1 MARARRKSTLA
12 KRAQGVPTLAWVAIG
27 AAVTAGGIYLVLRS
41 KAQTFEE
48 AILNG
53 PEGTLFLMWLALYR
67 ARLVEAPLE
76 VGEPEKNAALLM
88 RGFDSAGLMPS
99 STNDANALKR
109 AICTK
114 YKERQADGTLRPIP
128 SGYSDTLRQRART
141 LVAAW
146 EQECARVGVQID
158 PETP

>member
-1 MARARRKSTLA
+1 MPRTRRKSTLA
-12 KRAQGVPTLAWVAIG
+12 KRARQNVPLIAVVAVGV
-27 AAVTAGGIYLVLRS
+27 AVVGGVYLVLRS
-41 KAQTFEE
+41 KAQTFED

-67 ARLVEAPLE
+67 ARLIESPLQ

-99 STNDANALKR
+99 SVGDAQALKR
-109 AICTK
+109 AICMK

-141 LVAAW
+141 LVTAW

-158 PETP
+158 PETS